1 MAAPACLT
9 VTLVRLTHTI
19 STNFRIPHKKKWAEV
34 LAASTSTAAP
44 LLLHNQTQMAS
55 AIWAAYGCHLIQSVE
70 YVYHLHQAPFDD
82 KVAWLDERQSAR
94 SQKRRHLATLAE
106 PLRSGK
112 SVRPCCSFYP
122 PPTRSPP
129 HICIQRHSKGPRP
142 DLCSQIPSQLCG
154 ANFFRCSV
162 DNRHGKGMYIVKNY
176 KRQTTPKLL
185 IFFLSHCKTAQLYF
199 SSPKYESII
208 LQSI

>member
-70 YVYHLHQAPFDD
+70 YVYHLHQAL
-82 KVAWLDERQSAR
+82 WRQGGLAGWEAECKKPKKTPPCNPGRAFEIRQKCPALLLLLPSSHPLSAPYMH
-94 SQKRRHLATLAE
+94 SKTFKGAT
-106 PLRSGK
+106 
-112 SVRPCCSFYP
+112 
-122 PPTRSPP
+122 TRS
-129 HICIQRHSKGPRP
+129 
-142 DLCSQIPSQLCG
+142 
-154 ANFFRCSV
+154 
-162 DNRHGKGMYIVKNY
+162 
-176 KRQTTPKLL
+176 
-185 IFFLSHCKTAQLYF
+185 
-199 SSPKYESII
+199 
-208 LQSI
+208 LQSNSFPTLWCKFF

>member
-94 SQKRRHLATLAE
+94 SQKKTPPCNPGRAFEIRQKCPALLLLLPSSHPLSAPYMHSKTFKGAT
-106 PLRSGK
+106 
-112 SVRPCCSFYP
+112 
-122 PPTRSPP
+122 TRS
-129 HICIQRHSKGPRP
+129 
-142 DLCSQIPSQLCG
+142 
-154 ANFFRCSV
+154 
-162 DNRHGKGMYIVKNY
+162 
-176 KRQTTPKLL
+176 
-185 IFFLSHCKTAQLYF
+185 
-199 SSPKYESII
+199 
-208 LQSI
+208 LQSNSFPTLWRKFF